1 MEIREPVVKR
11 EMARV
16 NALCPPF
23 PMLIEGFCEERKRRR
38 DYRKCTNTLTPL
50 SRPKQRRRA
59 EFLSIC
65 QSEWRR
71 TALEKIEE
79 KRGDFHQIS
88 RGGGGGGG
96 GGERPLGEID
106 VIANNA
112 ALPPVLHSFLLSL
125 LSQSSGIFG
134 KWEMELQS
142 PKESNLRVLC
152 SEKMLIAA
160 YGLKE
165 ECLKWRPE

>member
-1 MEIREPVVKR
+1 MRERLQQTLAREGSNFLVSPPFSPFFMREMEIREPVVKR
-11 EMARV
+11 EMTRV

-38 DYRKCTNTLTPL
+38 DYRKCTNTLAPL
-50 SRPKQRRRA
+50 SRPKQGRRA

-88 RGGGGGGG
+88 RGGGGGG

-134 KWEMELQS
+134 K
-142 PKESNLRVLC
+142 
-152 SEKMLIAA
+152 
-160 YGLKE
+160 
-165 ECLKWRPE
+165 